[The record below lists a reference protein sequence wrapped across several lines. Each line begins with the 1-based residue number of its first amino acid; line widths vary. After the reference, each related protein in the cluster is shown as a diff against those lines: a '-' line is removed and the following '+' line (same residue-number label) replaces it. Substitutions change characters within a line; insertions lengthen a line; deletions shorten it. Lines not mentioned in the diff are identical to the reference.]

1 MIEIDEL
8 TPAQIAQLEQ
18 QIEARKKADNDR
30 LKSERE
36 AYKDLVNKTVRE
48 QIIDLQT
55 VNNMLMIVKAQV
67 FGAFSAII
75 ALKQELYGVKSGQQS
90 HTFTDE
96 ENRSIT
102 IGYRII
108 DSYDDTLDEGIALI
122 REYIDSLAVDEN
134 TSKLVGKLNQ
144 LLKKDAKGNLR
155 PNRAIELKNMAEEE
169 NDEKLRNGVDII
181 LKSYKPKRSAIFIE
195 AEVPDAIGASK
206 SVALSITSADFP
218 EGFTP
223 NFDVFK

>member
-1 MIEIDEL
+1 MIVIDEL

-55 VNNMLMIVKAQV
+55 VNNMLMLVKAQV
-67 FGAFSAII
+67 FGSFASLIQ
-75 ALKQELYGVKSGQQS
+75 LKNELYGIKTGQQS
-90 HTFTDE
+90 HTFTDDAG
-96 ENRSIT
+96 NSIS
-102 IGYRII
+102 IGFRVI
-108 DSYDDTLDEGIALI
+108 DRFDDTLDMGIAYV
-122 REYIDSLAVDEN
+122 RKYIDSLAVDEK
-134 TSKLVGKLNQ
+134 TSHLVDKLNN
-144 LLKKDAKGNLR
+144 LLKKDAKGNLK
-155 PNRAIELKNMAEEE
+155 PNRVLDMQNMAEEE
-169 NDEKLRNGVDII
+169 NDENLRKGVEII
-181 LKSYKPKRSAIFIE
+181 RASYKPVRSAIFIE
-195 AEVPDAIGASK
+195 AEVPDALGASK
-206 SVALSITSADFP
+206 AVALSITSADFP